1 MKDFPGYFY
10 DPSQGNYFKIP
21 NYWDVS
27 CIPTSPS
34 NQQSD
39 VRLRQRA
46 LDKLKTALN
55 KQQSQSIVQDFE
67 SIAISKRCLRLD
79 FFMKM
84 HFRLLCHKQQLGFN
98 YPIIRQTVVETDS
111 ASILHMISDQSLF
124 CELRRYEV
132 KWTQSQNSSDE
143 SGFKII
149 DTTSRSQHLDHYGC
163 LDATLD
169 HSTKD
174 ILCLSPRRLTFVR
187 YDSEVRDYQLLR
199 TIKLARKYTD
209 SVFSRG
215 ALRSYISSMDTQL
228 QCEEDSVV
236 MFHNHRIIS
245 AFGSKLVPLLSL
257 SELLKMPRV
266 SLSKFSQP
274 IFTAVGSAA
283 YLQNMRKLDAYVAVG
298 KAFSLLSFTSAKS
311 ELELIRFGGAD
322 ASDIA
327 HLQCLLSPNNE
338 RSGVIVGRVD
348 GSVELW
354 EDRQP
359 KSAAVIYK
367 ESKGA
372 VERGLPPRPVVDYPS
387 HSFVATAMEK
397 CGAIGIWQLQTGE
410 LVNILE
416 CPAWVGNKLLFCRPP
431 QLVMRSYW
439 GLEDGKSSSCGPVL
453 IAIHDK
459 LVDFFY

>member
-1 MKDFPGYFY
+1 MKGTYFPGYFY

-124 CELRRYEV
+124 CELR
-132 KWTQSQNSSDE
+132 
-143 SGFKII
+143 
-149 DTTSRSQHLDHYGC
+149 
-163 LDATLD
+163 
-169 HSTKD
+169 
-174 ILCLSPRRLTFVR
+174 
-187 YDSEVRDYQLLR
+187 
-199 TIKLARKYTD
+199 
-209 SVFSRG
+209 
-215 ALRSYISSMDTQL
+215 
-228 QCEEDSVV
+228 
-236 MFHNHRIIS
+236 RIIS